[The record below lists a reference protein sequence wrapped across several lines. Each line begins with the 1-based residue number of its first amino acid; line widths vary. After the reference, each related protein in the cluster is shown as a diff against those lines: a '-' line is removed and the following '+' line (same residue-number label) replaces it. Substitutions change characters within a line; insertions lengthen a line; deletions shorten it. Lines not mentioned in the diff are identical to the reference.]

1 MRSRLEVP
9 FFSSITARHLFS
21 RELASLPH
29 TTFRTLFARRTYDKA
44 KTTKT
49 MQSTMMKTTKAT
61 SVLLFL
67 LLGLQSVTAQEEFN
81 PKSSDLPKQPPGLW
95 GIDTESVEKWQSYLG
110 EPDAT
115 GTFTLRYGISENQT
129 PSKSRNGS
137 SICKPLSGIRCS
149 TTTRI

>member
-1 MRSRLEVP
+1 
-9 FFSSITARHLFS
+9 
-21 RELASLPH
+21 
-29 TTFRTLFARRTYDKA
+29 
-44 KTTKT
+44 
-49 MQSTMMKTTKAT
+49 MMKTTKAI

-67 LLGLQSVTAQEEFN
+67 LLGLQSATAQEEFN
-81 PKSSDLPKQPPGLW
+81 PKGSDLPKQPPGLW
-95 GIDTESVEKWQSYLG
+95 GIDTKSVEKWQSYLG